1 MQTENTVNAISEAA
15 SSRSPVKNALLIGYD
30 PEVADALASI
40 LHPGEWRILHAEGN
54 DAAFALTQSTPFD
67 LILTGRHSSGKEDV
81 AFLRKLRRV
90 RPHTRLIILADDS
103 TPSDVI
109 ASMRENAFGYLSK
122 SLTIDSLKELVR
134 LAMESPAWDDGIEV
148 ISATPEWIKLQVR
161 CDLAT
166 ADRLL
171 LFLREISDLPEE
183 EKHDVGVAFREI
195 LLNAMEHGGGF
206 DPTQYVEISYVRTS
220 HMVLCKIK
228 DPGQGFS
235 LEEIRHAAVANPP
248 DDPVRHVTDRDRKG
262 MRPGGYG
269 VLMAK
274 HLVDDLIYGEKG
286 NEVLL
291 VKYLNPSTPH
301 AA

>member
-1 MQTENTVNAISEAA
+1 MEKSVDSSPSAA
-15 SSRSPVKNALLIGYD
+15 PIHTPVKNALLIGYD
-30 PEVADALASI
+30 PEVSDALAS
-40 LHPGEWRILHAEGN
+40 LLQPDQWRILHAESN
-54 DAAFALTQSTPFD
+54 DAAFTMAQSTPFD
-67 LILTGRHSSGKEDV
+67 LIVTGRHSSGKEDL
-81 AFLRKLRRV
+81 AFLRKLRCV

-109 ASMRENAFGYLSK
+109 ASMRENAFGYLAK
-122 SLTIDSLKELVR
+122 SLTIDSLKEIVL
-134 LAMESPAWDDGIEV
+134 LALDSPAWDDGIEV

-161 CDLAT
+161 CDRAT

-171 LFLREISDLPEE
+171 LFMREISDLPEE
-183 EKHDVGVAFREI
+183 EKQDVGVAFREI
-195 LLNAMEHGGGF
+195 LLNAMEHGGRF

-235 LEEIRHAAVANPP
+235 LEEIRHAAIGNPP
-248 DDPVRHVTDRDRKG
+248 DDPVRHVTDRDHKG

-291 VKYLNPSTPH
+291 VKYLNPSTPQ